1 MKKTDPYRQC
11 RARRWT
17 SLQLLQWA
25 ALMAVMYSFTG
36 CATVKI
42 EPAAPENN
50 TRPEPFA
57 HANTLFNEGNYEAA
71 LKENQRLLGDRKAA
85 PDVALF
91 NIGLIFASSS
101 NPKKDYPGAL
111 NSFKT
116 LNVQYPQSPLR
127 EQARIWIQAIEERQ
141 RAVDERQKLLEERR
155 ILTRERE
162 ALSQEREKLKYIAEK
177 SRQVDVEIEKRR
189 RQSLSK

>member
-1 MKKTDPYRQC
+1 MKNTDSNRQC

-25 ALMAVMYSFTG
+25 ALMAAMCSFTG
-36 CATVKI
+36 CATVKV
-42 EPAAPENN
+42 EPAAPESN
-50 TRPEPFA
+50 TRLEPFA

-71 LKENQRLLGDRKAA
+71 LKENQRLLDKKAA
-85 PDVALF
+85 PAVALF
-91 NIGLIFASSS
+91 NIGLISAASS

-116 LNVQYPQSPLR
+116 LIARYPQSPLT
-127 EQARIWIQAIEERQ
+127 EQARIWIQVIEERQ
-141 RAVDERQKLLEERR
+141 RAVDERQKLLEEKR
-155 ILTRERE
+155 ILARERE

-177 SRQVDVEIEKRR
+177 SRQVDLEIEKRR